1 VKENR
6 VIRKLKYYRL
16 SQFWKEGGIGMPVV
30 RIDLWKGRDK
40 EKKKELIEK
49 VTSAVVDAIG
59 CSIEAVHV
67 IINEVEKDNWGIG
80 GTPASV
86 KFPDK

>member
-1 VKENR
+1 
-6 VIRKLKYYRL
+6 
-16 SQFWKEGGIGMPVV
+16 MPVV
-30 RIDLWKGRDK
+30 RIDLWKGREK

-49 VTSAVVDAIG
+49 ITSAVVDTIG

-67 IINEVEKDNWGIG
+67 IINEVDKDNWGIG
-80 GTPASV
+80 GKPASV

>member
-1 VKENR
+1 
-6 VIRKLKYYRL
+6 
-16 SQFWKEGGIGMPVV
+16 MPVV

-49 VTSAVVDAIG
+49 ITSAVADAID
-59 CSIEAVHV
+59 CPIEAVQV
-67 IINEVEKDNWGIG
+67 IINEVEKDNWGTG
-80 GTPASV
+80 GTTASV

>member
-1 VKENR
+1 MKENR
-6 VIRKLKYYRL
+6 VIRKLKYYPL
-16 SQFWKEGGIGMPVV
+16 
-30 RIDLWKGRDK
+30 
-40 EKKKELIEK
+40 
-49 VTSAVVDAIG
+49 AVVDAIG
-59 CSIEAVHV
+59 CPIEAVHV

>member
-1 VKENR
+1 
-6 VIRKLKYYRL
+6 
-16 SQFWKEGGIGMPVV
+16 MPFV

-49 VTSAVVDAIG
+49 VTSAVADAIG
-59 CSIEAVHV
+59 CPIEAVQV

-86 KFPDK
+86 KFPDR

>member
-1 VKENR
+1 
-6 VIRKLKYYRL
+6 
-16 SQFWKEGGIGMPVV
+16 MPIV
-30 RIDLWKGRDK
+30 RIDLWKGRDR

-49 VTSAVVDAIG
+49 VTSAVVDAID
-59 CSIEAVHV
+59 CSTEAVQV

>member
-1 VKENR
+1 
-6 VIRKLKYYRL
+6 
-16 SQFWKEGGIGMPVV
+16 MPVV

-49 VTSAVVDAIG
+49 TTSAVADAID
-59 CSIEAVHV
+59 CPIEAVQI

-80 GTPASV
+80 GVPASV

>member
-1 VKENR
+1 
-6 VIRKLKYYRL
+6 
-16 SQFWKEGGIGMPVV
+16 MPVV

-40 EKKKELIEK
+40 EKKEELIEK

-59 CSIEAVHV
+59 CSTEAVQV
-67 IINEVEKDNWGIG
+67 IINEVDKDNWGIG
-80 GTPASV
+80 GTPASA

>member
-1 VKENR
+1 
-6 VIRKLKYYRL
+6 
-16 SQFWKEGGIGMPVV
+16 MPVV
-30 RIDLWKGRDK
+30 RIDLWKGREK
-40 EKKKELIEK
+40 ETKKELMEK
-49 VTSAVVDAIG
+49 TTSVVADVIG
-59 CSIEAVHV
+59 CPIEAVQI

>member
-1 VKENR
+1 MKENR

-16 SQFWKEGGIGMPVV
+16 SQFSKEGGIGMPIV
-30 RIDLWKGRDK
+30 RIDLWKGREK
-40 EKKKELIEK
+40 EKKRELIEK
-49 VTSAVVDAIG
+49 ITSAVVDAIG
-59 CSIEAVHV
+59 CPIEAVHV

>member
-1 VKENR
+1 
-6 VIRKLKYYRL
+6 
-16 SQFWKEGGIGMPVV
+16 MPIV
-30 RIDLWKGRDK
+30 RIDLWKGREK
-40 EKKKELIEK
+40 EKKRELIEK
-49 VTSAVVDAIG
+49 ITSAVVDAIG
-59 CSIEAVHV
+59 CPIEAVHV

>member
-1 VKENR
+1 
-6 VIRKLKYYRL
+6 
-16 SQFWKEGGIGMPVV
+16 MPVV
-30 RIDLWKGRDK
+30 RIDLWKGREK
-40 EKKKELIEK
+40 ETKKELIEK
-49 VTSAVVDAIG
+49 TTSVVADVIG
-59 CSIEAVHV
+59 CPIEAVEI

>member
-1 VKENR
+1 
-6 VIRKLKYYRL
+6 
-16 SQFWKEGGIGMPVV
+16 MPVV
-30 RIDLWKGRDK
+30 RIDLWKGREK
-40 EKKKELIEK
+40 ETKKELIEK
-49 VTSAVVDAIG
+49 TTSVVADVIG
-59 CSIEAVHV
+59 CPIEAVQI

>member
-1 VKENR
+1 
-6 VIRKLKYYRL
+6 
-16 SQFWKEGGIGMPVV
+16 MPVV
-30 RIDLWKGRDK
+30 RIDLWKGRK
-40 EKKKELIEK
+40 REKKKELIEK

-59 CSIEAVHV
+59 CPTEAVQV

-80 GTPASV
+80 GTPASI

>member
-1 VKENR
+1 
-6 VIRKLKYYRL
+6 
-16 SQFWKEGGIGMPVV
+16 MPVV

-40 EKKKELIEK
+40 EKKRELIEK
-49 VTSAVVDAIG
+49 ITSALADAIG
-59 CSIEAVHV
+59 CPIEAVQV

-80 GTPASV
+80 GVPASV